1 MIPGVKV
8 ESNLGIFLGFFR
20 DGYGFLWIS
29 GMSESTLGPFLGH
42 LFGEHLYLDLV
53 GLPKRKHQCL
63 GFATG
68 RSRGSLPWR
77 EWMALDWHWNPRI
90 SCRKSHEDLLD
101 VPWTTAQMTD
111 NLARKLVRRRSVWVA
126 KPWQLK
132 KNAPWCHG
140 SSRRIH

>member
-42 LFGEHLYLDLV
+42 LFGEHLYFDLV

-77 EWMALDWHWNPRI
+77 DEWMAL
-90 SCRKSHEDLLD
+90 KSQNFLQEI
-101 VPWTTAQMTD
+101 P
-111 NLARKLVRRRSVWVA
+111 
-126 KPWQLK
+126 
-132 KNAPWCHG
+132 
-140 SSRRIH
+140 